1 MAWLLIL
8 ALIAVPVIEIT
19 LFVQAVDAFGGVAT
33 IFLALGAGIA
43 GIALVRAQG
52 MITLG
57 RVQNQLNRGEMPV
70 AELFDGLC
78 LSLAG
83 GLLVLPGFMT
93 DIVALLLL
101 LPPVRAM
108 IRLWLAKRLVVAHPG
123 PAPGPGPAIIDGEYT
138 VVAESEAKRL
148 DT

>member
-8 ALIAVPVIEIT
+8 AVIAVPVIEIT

-33 IFLALGAGIA
+33 ILLALGAGIA
-43 GIALVRAQG
+43 GLALVRAQG
-52 MITLG
+52 MITLS
-57 RVQNQLNRGEMPV
+57 RVQNQLHRGEMPM

-93 DIVALLLL
+93 DVLAILLM

-108 IRLWLAKRLVVAHPG
+108 IRLWLAKRLVVAHAGPTPPPG
-123 PAPGPGPAIIDGEYT
+123 PAVIDGEYT
-138 VVAESEAKRL
+138 VIDAPEAKRL
-148 DT
+148 D